1 MFENCLN
8 SPIFWKR
15 LAEKQEEGEQGRRHE
30 FEKRGGGT
38 ESLKNCLP
46 PWAMTKI
53 LKSTSSKTAS
63 EG

>member
-30 FEKRGGGT
+30 FEKRGGGHREFKKLSPT
-38 ESLKNCLP
+38 VGYDENFEIYKL
-46 PWAMTKI
+46 
-53 LKSTSSKTAS
+53 
-63 EG
+63 

>member
-30 FEKRGGGT
+30 FEKGGGGHREFKKLSPT
-38 ESLKNCLP
+38 GVGL
-46 PWAMTKI
+46 
-53 LKSTSSKTAS
+53 
-63 EG
+63 

>member
-30 FEKRGGGT
+30 FEKGGGGT

-46 PWAMTKI
+46 PWLGYDENFEIYK
-53 LKSTSSKTAS
+53 L
-63 EG
+63 

>member
-30 FEKRGGGT
+30 FEKGGGHREFKKLSPT
-38 ESLKNCLP
+38 VVGL
-46 PWAMTKI
+46 
-53 LKSTSSKTAS
+53 
-63 EG
+63 